1 MPDYLIVNPALDRR
15 ALAAQFSTSGYVQIR
30 DVLTEESA
38 AKLKDVLTRG
48 TKWGLVSQV
57 GSDTT
62 PTALQG
68 DVLNAIG
75 INALARLK
83 AEIGQNPTH
92 SDYAFIY
99 LNYPLVTAYLEKW
112 QPGSAQDQLLEELN
126 GAVFLDLLREVS
138 GADDIVKADG
148 QATLY
153 APGHFLWPHTDA
165 ESARGRAVAYVLN
178 MTAADWRPEW
188 GGYLTFYDL
197 NLDIERAFRPKFNSL
212 NLFKVPRWHSVGEV
226 ASNAPL
232 ARYAVTGWGRRNP
245 SI

>member
-112 QPGSAQDQLLEELN
+112 QPGSAQDQLLERN
-126 GAVFLDLLREVS
+126 GAVFLDLLREVA
-138 GADDIVKADG
+138 GRMTVKADG

-153 APGHFLWPHTDA
+153 APGHFLWPHRCQIRT
-165 ESARGRAVAYVLN
+165 RPGGPAYVLN
-178 MTAADWRPEW
+178 MTAADWRS
-188 GGYLTFYDL
+188 
-197 NLDIERAFRPKFNSL
+197 R
-212 NLFKVPRWHSVGEV
+212 
-226 ASNAPL
+226 
-232 ARYAVTGWGRRNP
+232 WGR
-245 SI
+245 I